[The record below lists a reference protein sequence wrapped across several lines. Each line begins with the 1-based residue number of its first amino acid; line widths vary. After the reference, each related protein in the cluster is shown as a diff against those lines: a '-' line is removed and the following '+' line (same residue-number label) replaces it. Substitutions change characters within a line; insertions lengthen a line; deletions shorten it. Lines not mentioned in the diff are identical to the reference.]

1 MTHMEPSPRPVP
13 GFAPSPDLS
22 QPSVQAS
29 SQSSRAVYG
38 RKVEAEAVVLRE
50 QGINHFPR
58 EVFYP
63 APRKAGERTRPGK
76 TPSKQKHSKSP
87 SSAPAPQAALKKPTS
102 RAESHRKSAKGPKVH
117 VSAKPVSGTS
127 SKSAEKVTSEEMMR
141 YLEDIPKIL
150 QAREERKA
158 AWPEAVKSGMRKE
171 REKRGLEEALLK
183 GEIQRRKEEIARNNQ
198 KIRQIN
204 KIHSHKRSF
213 PSENAASNVP
223 SRRVDHRRE
232 SSEARKRPNPRSD
245 RTPPSAQKQ
254 RSLSEEK
261 VRPEDLVEYMERRKV
276 VLKEGKHMAQL
287 YRKAEEG
294 KRLSQL
300 KELDKMQRERLADY
314 KRGKKKEIKGKK
326 RTKKTQKR
334 TKSSEVLPW
343 EGSPGLDQV
352 HSSSPNLL
360 KEDAQ
365 EFSLYQREIDL
376 PDSQPDFEKAK
387 PPPFFFSDFLHSPKP
402 QQFAGFRPLEPEEVA
417 VLPGP
422 RDSKPDTSTADFP
435 VPIEDSGQRK
445 MEIRRKLADLRVKS
459 EGGNREESSR
469 EGPCSAVWLVRS
481 IELKQMIREEAAT
494 KIQSHVRRYLT
505 QKRLEGLFTSSQR
518 DVDRDE
524 SLPDLQERVS
534 SDITAQASQSSAR
547 LTLQQ
552 FEERLRLEQATIAK
566 ATEDEIAL
574 LRAQNRKLAEE
585 QKKAIV
591 QVSED
596 DYLQMLHTAK
606 QQEMQQ
612 FQELLQTKCGSRVD
626 LVEEMS
632 MAFEGMLEVRYR
644 QLVLLFSQNRER
656 IQAALKSTPSDLDIS
671 STFTHVSGPQ
681 KEEIRPVEEEQ
692 AAVETS
698 NPQDTSL
705 DAFLR
710 KALGTEEATKIET
723 EAANQ
728 AASILEEA
736 KRQAQSEYSH
746 FDPYAERP
754 QNPFPE
760 LSDEESGEA
769 FVSPDLSVI
778 QMAQE
783 SFEGE
788 GLVPVKRRSRPSD
801 PEKVLS
807 IQLVVGGESSQEP
820 IWHIASPEPD
830 DGIRSGTEQFPYRVV
845 GTVTRGTDEPTRP
858 AISPPPVSFLD
869 SSSSEGLE
877 DLLSR
882 PHYQQPKAPLKPQP
896 PKPRPPVSDQQSQG
910 FEEVYHNLVHQ
921 VITESLTT
929 VPYPHS
935 DLRKAGTGLDSNPF
949 EDTSSAEREAMSHE
963 DLQGS
968 YGPSE
973 SQVAGIVDDLLKK
986 LLVES
991 FPKLKVLPELPRL
1004 NFPQMDSLSQPES
1017 LYQQSER
1024 LERFGPGHISD
1035 YVSLVFSTISE
1046 SRLKSALEVPIVL
1059 DPILVLGL
1067 MQDIEQGPLVTVDLH
1082 RYPILP
1088 IDVYLQLD
1096 EYKETTSRSEMT
1108 PSTKDIIRDSK
1119 RYQNRLL
1126 FDAANELL
1134 QNYRLYGVK
1143 GTALPWSKATR
1154 ALTPHPAS
1162 ISALQT
1168 LVCTE
1173 LITWSGFEVG
1183 KIPEGPLLTST
1194 GQVNEQHLQMIREE
1208 KLSKMLTKEIMENDQ
1223 MWTDYEA
1230 EDAQV
1235 KIDLADMILE
1245 QLMDEMEA
1253 FLQGL
1258 R

>member
-1 MTHMEPSPRPVP
+1 MTHMEPSPGLVR
-13 GFAPSPDLS
+13 GLAPSPGLS
-22 QPSVQAS
+22 HPSVQADPG
-29 SQSSRAVYG
+29 SQSGRAVYG
-38 RKVEAEAVVLRE
+38 RRVEAEAVVLRE
-50 QGINHFPR
+50 QELNHFPR
-58 EVFYP
+58 QVFYP
-63 APRKAGERTRPGK
+63 APRKQKRTTNARPDK
-76 TPSKQKHSKSP
+76 TPSKKKRSKSP
-87 SSAPAPQAALKKPTS
+87 SGAHASQAAGKKAPP
-102 RAESHRKSAKGPKVH
+102 RAESGRRPTKVPRIPASAK
-117 VSAKPVSGTS
+117 AVSGTS

-158 AWPEAVKSGMRKE
+158 ALPEAVKAAIRKE
-171 REKRGLEEALLK
+171 KEDREKRMLEEAQLK
-183 GEIQRRKEEIARNNQ
+183 GEIQRRKEEIARNNV

-204 KIHSHKRSF
+204 KVRSHKRSF
-213 PSENAASNVP
+213 PSENAATNEP
-223 SRRVDHRRE
+223 RHRLDHRRE
-232 SSEARKRPNPRSD
+232 SSEARKRPNPRIT

-254 RSLSEEK
+254 RSLSEER
-261 VRPEDLVEYMERRKV
+261 VRPEDLTEYMERRKV

-314 KRGKKKEIKGKK
+314 KRGKKKETKGRK
-326 RTKKTQKR
+326 RTKKVQQR

-343 EGSPGLDQV
+343 DGSPGLDQN

-376 PDSQPDFEKAK
+376 PDKQSEREK
-387 PPPFFFSDFLHSPKP
+387 PPPFFFADFMHSPKP
-402 QQFAGFRPLEPEEVA
+402 QQFAGFQAEESEEA
-417 VLPGP
+417 SLLPSK

-435 VPIEDSGQRK
+435 VPSEDSVQRK
-445 MEIRRKLADLRVKS
+445 PEIRRKLADLRVKS
-459 EGGNREESSR
+459 EGGNRE
-469 EGPCSAVWLVRS
+469 GPSSAVWLVRS

-505 QKRLEGLFTSSQR
+505 QKRLEDLFPSSQR
-518 DVDRDE
+518 AAAREE
-524 SLPDLQERVS
+524 SLPSQHDRVS
-534 SDITAQASQSSAR
+534 SEVTAQASLSSAR

-552 FEERLRLEQATIAK
+552 FEERLKLEQATLAK
-566 ATEDEIAL
+566 AAEDEIAL
-574 LRAQNRKLAEE
+574 LKAQNRKLAEE
-585 QKKAIV
+585 QKKSAS

-632 MAFEGMLEVRYR
+632 MAFEGMLEARYR
-644 QLVLLFSQNRER
+644 QLVLMFSQNRER
-656 IQAALKSTPSDLDIS
+656 MQAALKSAPSDLDIS

-681 KEEIRPVEEEQ
+681 KEETRPLKE

-698 NPQDTSL
+698 DPQDTSL

-710 KALGTEEATKIET
+710 KALGTEEATKIEA

-728 AASILEEA
+728 AAAILKEA
-736 KRQAQSEYSH
+736 KRQAHSEYSH
-746 FDPYAERP
+746 FDPYADRP

-760 LSDEESGEA
+760 QSDEESEEA

-778 QMAQE
+778 QLAQE
-783 SFEGE
+783 SFEDE
-788 GLVPVKRRSRPSD
+788 SLVPVKRRSRPSD
-801 PEKVLS
+801 PEKVLA
-807 IQLVVGGESSQEP
+807 IHLVESEESSQES
-820 IWHIASPEPD
+820 IWHLASPEPD
-830 DGIRSGTEQFPYRVV
+830 DGIRSGTEQFPYRAVSA
-845 GTVTRGTDEPTRP
+845 VTRGTDEPTRP
-858 AISPPPVSFLD
+858 YIPPPASLLD

-882 PHYQQPKAPLKPQP
+882 PLYQQPKAPAKPQA
-896 PKPRPPVSDQQSQG
+896 PKPRPVQSQG
-910 FEEVYHNLVHQ
+910 FEEVYHDLVHQ
-921 VITESLTT
+921 VITESLTS
-929 VPYPHS
+929 VPYSHKTS
-935 DLRKAGTGLDSNPF
+935 LDSNPF
-949 EDTSSAEREAMSHE
+949 EDTSSAEREAMGQE
-963 DLQGS
+963 DLQSS

-986 LLVES
+986 LLLES
-991 FPKLKVLPELPRL
+991 FPKSKALPELPRL
-1004 NFPQMDSLSQPES
+1004 NFQQMDSLSQPES
-1017 LYQQSER
+1017 LRQSER
-1024 LERFGPGHISD
+1024 LERFGPAHISD
-1035 YVSLVFSTISE
+1035 YISLVFSTISE
-1046 SRLKSALEVPIVL
+1046 SRLKSALETPIVL
-1059 DPILVLGL
+1059 DPTLVLGL

-1082 RYPILP
+1082 RYPVLP
-1088 IDVYLQLD
+1088 IDVYLQMD
-1096 EYKETTSRSEMT
+1096 EFREASSRSEMT

-1119 RYQNRLL
+1119 RYHNRLL

-1134 QNYRLYGVK
+1134 QCYRPYGVK
-1143 GTALPWSKATR
+1143 GTPLPWSKATR
-1154 ALTPHPAS
+1154 ALTPAPAS
-1162 ISALQT
+1162 LSVLQT

-1173 LITWSGFEVG
+1173 LIAWSAFEVG
-1183 KIPEGPLLTST
+1183 KIPEVPLLTST
-1194 GQVNEQHLQMIREE
+1194 GQVNEQQLQMIREE
-1208 KLSKMLTKEIMENDQ
+1208 KLSKMLTKEIVGNDQ

-1235 KIDLADMILE
+1235 KIDLADMVLE
-1245 QLMDEMEA
+1245 QLMDEIEA